1 VVKPNPFLVLGLN
14 QSASHEEIRR
24 AWRLQARKLH
34 PDSGGTHARM
44 VELNWALSEALAST
58 SGTEQRVPSFVRRD
72 VSVFTIAAPI
82 GTAWNSLELVAA
94 ESGSVIHAESPES
107 IEFTLHDSCIDGAL
121 QSWCR
126 CSLIPEAGCVTVNVE
141 VGTAGPVSPGL
152 LDSVRDHLVNA
163 LNALDWS

>member
-1 VVKPNPFLVLGLN
+1 MVEPNPFVVLGLN

-44 VELNWALSEALAST
+44 VELNWALAEALAAT
-58 SGTEQRVPSFVRRD
+58 KETEQRVPSFVRRD

-82 GTAWNSLELVAA
+82 GIAWRSLELVAA
-94 ESGSVIHAESPES
+94 ESGSVIHAEPPEN
-107 IEFTLHDSCIDGAL
+107 IEFTLHDSSIDGAL

-126 CSLIPEAGCVTVNVE
+126 CSLVPEAGAVTVNVE
-141 VGTAGPVSPGL
+141 VGTAGSLSSGL
-152 LDSVRDHLVNA
+152 LDLVRDHLVNS